1 MKNMAK
7 KILLVAGL
15 VLFAIV
21 LSTVIDLLFKVK
33 TSNFLALVVVV
44 ALLYYPVKGLIF
56 GGMKFRRAYYLFW
69 CKVFFSRSHQDIDF
83 SSFSGGR
90 LQKIIRLN
98 ARRRDLDA
106 PRLSDDELTAV
117 CAELDRNDLALVGKA
132 VVGTGKLTLK
142 GLALFSGNGVRSTEV
157 PTPVKS
163 GQKPAP
169 VESSTSS
176 PKQETTKPLFEAN
189 NVVALSGAV
198 VTSYQDGMIKYKFKC
213 ESCGALDG
221 DEHYTQAPRQGAAF
235 ESYKTCHKCNIQF
248 KAVIK
253 AS

>member
-1 MKNMAK
+1 MKNTAK

-21 LSTVIDLLFKVK
+21 FSTMIDILFKVK
-33 TSNFLALVVVV
+33 TSNFLALVVIV

-56 GGMKFRRAYYLFW
+56 GGMKFRRAYYLFC
-69 CKVFFSRSHQDIDF
+69 CKAFFSRSHPDIDF
-83 SSFSGGR
+83 SSFSGDR
-90 LQKIIRLN
+90 LRNIIRLN

-106 PRLSDDELTAV
+106 PRLSEEELTAV
-117 CAELDRNDLALVGKA
+117 CVELSRKDLALVGKTI
-132 VVGTGKLTLK
+132 VGTGKLTLK
-142 GLALFSGNGVRSTEV
+142 GLALFSGNGVSSAQV
-157 PTPVKS
+157 STPVKP
-163 GQKPAP
+163 GHKPAS

-198 VTSYQDGMIKYKFKC
+198 VTSYQDGMMKYRFKC

-235 ESYKTCHKCNIQF
+235 ESYKMCHKCNNQF
-248 KAVIK
+248 KAIIK
-253 AS
+253 AA